1 MLYIGERARFRIFIP
16 RRVISLKWDKVF
28 YHFILK
34 LIMRKVNKRIRQCAS
49 LILSPSGTMELIA
62 SSRVGKERMLPKEC
76 RAQFAEEEEEVA
88 RGGVTGLQQVTRG
101 IT

>member
-1 MLYIGERARFRIFIP
+1 MPVQY
-16 RRVISLKWDKVF
+16 RVNFATSYKNW
-28 YHFILK
+28 YHV
-34 LIMRKVNKRIRQCAS
+34 RKINKRIRQCAS

-76 RAQFAEEEEEVA
+76 RVQFAEEEEEVA

-101 IT
+101 VT